1 MSMIHIH
8 SGNTKSS
15 ASSVMAEDAQPNAI
29 DLRLD
34 SVFAINSD
42 IFVIDEQSKRHRGTT
57 KISPDQD
64 GYYTLQPGQYDVTMA
79 NTITIGEGEAG
90 WLIIRST
97 FNRNGVFITSGLYD
111 SGFSGVV
118 GGVLHVNV
126 GPIRVKTGTR
136 IAQFLLFSAENL
148 TTYDGDYGF
157 DRAGNAKLMESQLYY
172 KEE

>member
-8 SGNTKSS
+8 SDSTKSR
-15 ASSVMAEDAQPNAI
+15 ASSVTAEDIQPNAI

-34 SVFAINSD
+34 NVFAINSD
-42 IFVIDEQSKRHRGTT
+42 VFVIDEHNKRHRGTT
-57 KISPDQD
+57 KIHPDSD
-64 GYYTLQPGQYDVTMA
+64 GFYTLQPGQYDITMA

-118 GGVLHVNV
+118 GGVLHVNI
-126 GPIRVKTGTR
+126 GPIRVKAGTR

-148 TTYDGDYGF
+148 STYNGDYGF
-157 DRAGNAKLMESQLYY
+157 DRSGNVKLMESQLYG
-172 KEE
+172 KGE